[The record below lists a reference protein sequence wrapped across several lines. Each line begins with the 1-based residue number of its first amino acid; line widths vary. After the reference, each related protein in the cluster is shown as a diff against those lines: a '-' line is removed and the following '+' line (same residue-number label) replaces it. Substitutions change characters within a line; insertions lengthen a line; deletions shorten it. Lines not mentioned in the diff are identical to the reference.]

1 MFDKYLEKILPIPIV
16 DIEVSK
22 TDGYKYRVTTYS
34 SIINEYG
41 TEKRVAS
48 RLEKNK
54 RIKSFDGWY
63 MKDKEP
69 FFKQMIVE
77 FKKPFK
83 NKWQLV

>member
-1 MFDKYLEKILPIPIV
+1 MFDKYLAKILPIPIV

-22 TDGYKYRVTTYS
+22 KDGYKYRITTYS
-34 SIINEYG
+34 SVLNEIG
-41 TEKRVAS
+41 TKERVAI
-48 RLEKNK
+48 RLKNNK

-77 FKKPFK
+77 F
-83 NKWQLV
+83 NHL